1 MKEDMPRKGKI
12 NSTSYTRLEMN
23 LFKERICWLG
33 RKWTKEQHNNWD
45 DYNLTGLYYHA
56 EKVNT
61 SLLPAHT

>member
-33 RKWTKEQHNNWD
+33 RK
-45 DYNLTGLYYHA
+45 
-56 EKVNT
+56 
-61 SLLPAHT
+61 